1 MKNNVK
7 MLLVWVLVSF
17 MFTMTFGAIYL
28 AQQQNYRLSA
38 NGQPFQI
45 ALDTA
50 IKLNAG
56 ASANEVL
63 PTGSVDIKQSLS
75 PVVMIYGKDRH
86 LLATNALL
94 NGKAPVFPSGVLAN
108 VTPNGSRVTWQ
119 PEAGVRMASVTV
131 SYSDGY
137 VVAAQSLRETETLI
151 DTLGSLV
158 LLMWAFSVIAALIV
172 VYVGGKV
179 FWFQKSQNTAE
190 RKK

>member
-38 NGQPFQI
+38 NGQHFQI